1 MGRSGSERRGV
12 PGSPEGMTAIASQ
25 PLDALAERA
34 SEAAVLDAPAEQI
47 GKTVRNVI
55 TGPLKD
61 ALSGTWMGHA
71 LHPLL
76 TDVVIGSWTSATLLD
91 LVGGEESDRAAQ
103 RLIGIGMAA
112 YGPTA
117 LTGWSDWAD
126 SESVDDDVRRVGL
139 VHATV
144 NGIAFSLYAA
154 SLTNRRRG
162 RRRAGVA
169 LALAGAGVM
178 GAGGFLGGHLALRLG
193 VGVDQTVF
201 DRGPSDW
208 EQALPVDELDGST
221 PVSVQVG
228 DTPVLL
234 VRDGDEVLAL
244 HDRCSH
250 RGCSLAGGD
259 VEDGAIVCPCHGSRF
274 DLRSGAILQ
283 GPATAPQPV
292 LQTRTRGGRV
302 EVRRA
307 P

>member
-1 MGRSGSERRGV
+1 
-12 PGSPEGMTAIASQ
+12 MTATATQ
-25 PLDALAERA
+25 PLDVLADRA

-47 GKTVRNVI
+47 GKTVRDVI
-55 TGPLKD
+55 SGPLKD
-61 ALSGTWMGHA
+61 ALSGTWIGHA

-76 TDVVIGSWTSATLLD
+76 TDVVIGSWTSATVLD
-91 LVGGEESDRAAQ
+91 LIGGEETARAAE
-103 RLIGIGMAA
+103 RLIGVGIVA

-126 SESVDDDVRRVGL
+126 SESVDADVRRVGL

-144 NGIAFSLYAA
+144 NGIAFGLYAA
-154 SLTNRRRG
+154 SLASRRRG
-162 RRRAGVA
+162 RRGLGVA

-178 GAGGFLGGHLALRLG
+178 SAGGHLGGHLAFRLG

-201 DRGPSDW
+201 DPGPDEW
-208 EQALPVDELDGST
+208 TQALPLDELDGCE
-221 PVSVQVG
+221 PASVQVG

-234 VRDGDEVLAL
+234 VHDGDDVFAL

-250 RGCSLAGGD
+250 RGCSLADGD
-259 VEDGAIVCPCHGSRF
+259 VADGAITCPCHGSRF
-274 DLRSGAILQ
+274 DLRTGAIRQ

-292 LQTRTRGGRV
+292 LEARTRAGRV
-302 EVRRA
+302 EVRRI

>member
-1 MGRSGSERRGV
+1 
-12 PGSPEGMTAIASQ
+12 MTAIANQ
-25 PLDALAERA
+25 PLDLLADRA
-34 SEAAVLDAPAEQI
+34 SEAAALDASAEQI
-47 GKTVRNVI
+47 GKTVRNLI
-55 TGPLKD
+55 SGPLKD

-71 LHPLL
+71 LHPIL
-76 TDVVIGSWTSATLLD
+76 TDVVIGSWTSATMLD
-91 LVGGEESDRAAQ
+91 LFGGEDADRAAQ
-103 RLIGIGMAA
+103 ILLGVGIAA
-112 YGPTA
+112 FPPTA
-117 LTGWSDWAD
+117 LSGWSDWAD
-126 SESVDDDVRRVGL
+126 SESVDADVRRVGL
-139 VHATV
+139 VHAAI
-144 NGIAFSLYAA
+144 NGVAFSLYAA
-154 SLTNRRRG
+154 SLASRRRG
-162 RRRAGVA
+162 RRGTGVA

-178 GAGGFLGGHLALRLG
+178 SVGGHLGGHLALRLG

-208 EQALPVDELDGST
+208 TRALPVDELEGSA

-250 RGCSLAGGD
+250 RGCSLSDGD

-274 DLRSGAILQ
+274 DLRSGAIRQ

-292 LQTRTRGGRV
+292 LEARTRAGCV
-302 EVRRA
+302 EVRRV

>member
-1 MGRSGSERRGV
+1 
-12 PGSPEGMTAIASQ
+12 MTAITSP
-25 PLDALAERA
+25 PLDVLAERA
-34 SEAAVLDAPAEQI
+34 SEAAALDGPAEQI
-47 GKTVRNVI
+47 GKTVRKNI
-55 TGPLKD
+55 SGPLKD

-76 TDVVIGSWTSATLLD
+76 TDVVIGSWTSASLLD
-91 LVGGEESDRAAQ
+91 LLGGEESDRAAQ

-139 VHATV
+139 VHAAV
-144 NGIAFSLYAA
+144 NGVAFSLYAA
-154 SLTNRRRG
+154 SLASRRRG
-162 RRRAGVA
+162 QRTAGVA

-178 GAGGFLGGHLALRLG
+178 GAGGFLGGHLAFRLG

-208 EQALPVDELDGST
+208 TQALPIDELDGSA
-221 PVSVQVG
+221 PVAVQVG

-234 VRDGDEVLAL
+234 VRDGDDVLAL

-250 RGCSLAGGD
+250 RGCSLADGE

-274 DLRSGAILQ
+274 DLRSGEIRR

-292 LQTRTRGGRV
+292 LETRTRAGRV